1 SSPPPAPASPPP
13 LPPPQAAAVSM
24 AADSAAIHIVLRELI
39 FTALPPLG
47 GLQGVKR
54 NYFRPV
60 VATPRIRYFCPARKN
75 PKIGPSDTMDMANI
89 GPHDD
94 SPLESRNCR
103 SATATVRLSELVRYR
118 FWLKKSFQVQMK
130 VKMPVVAS
138 AGMQSGR
145 MTWRKTRQ

>member
-1 SSPPPAPASPPP
+1 
-13 LPPPQAAAVSM
+13 M

-60 VATPRIRYFCPARKN
+60 AATPRIRYFCPARKN

-89 GPHDD
+89 GHHAEP
-94 SPLESRNCR
+94 PLESRNYR
-103 SATATVRLSELVRYR
+103 SATATVRSSEWGRYR
-118 FWLKKSFQVQMK
+118 LWLKKSFQVQMK

-138 AGMQSGR
+138 AGRASGR
-145 MTWRKTRQ
+145 VSGRKPRQ